1 METTELNLIGRNV
14 KSCFK
19 IKKKTCRMVDIVIH
33 VKSELELT
41 MNEPCNTVGRVGVAK
56 KGHLGFNS

>member
-1 METTELNLIGRNV
+1 MLNPAL
-14 KSCFK
+14 KL
-19 IKKKTCRMVDIVIH
+19 KKKTCRMVDIVIH